1 MPEIAA
7 VAVASLE
14 QISIKPS
21 VNLNAYYDYAE
32 AEALGF
38 GKYLKLRR
46 AVRAGKLKAYFSG
59 RNVRFKGCDLVA
71 WLEGKAV
78 K

>member
-1 MPEIAA
+1 MPDFAAIA
-7 VAVASLE
+7 VAQPE
-14 QISIKPS
+14 QIQVKPS
-21 VNLNAYYDYAE
+21 VNLDAYYDYAE

-46 AVRAGKLKAYFSG
+46 AVRARKLKAFFSG
-59 RNVRFKGCDLVA
+59 RNVRFKGSDLVA